1 MALANRAGDAAAAKL
16 KTDAEAR
23 QAEITAQAERE
34 NNYQSAMAAAQSAY
48 SRKDFSEAIKNA
60 DAALL
65 NHAGDTNA
73 IALKAKAVDGRDLAE
88 VKASIAR
95 GDLVKARSLCAAHL
109 GNPDFDE
116 LAKQVVVKASDK
128 LDTDLEVYMVCFGLL
143 DPKKAKTPEAK
154 RETQLLG
161 EFANE
166 DKDQWQH
173 KVDVLREAFNAAGRL
188 DPDRVKKLGDL
199 KKAVSQHL

>member
-1 MALANRAGDAAAAKL
+1 
-16 KTDAEAR
+16 
-23 QAEITAQAERE
+23 
-34 NNYQSAMAAAQSAY
+34 
-48 SRKDFSEAIKNA
+48 
-60 DAALL
+60 
-65 NHAGDTNA
+65 
-73 IALKAKAVDGRDLAE
+73 
-88 VKASIAR
+88 
-95 GDLVKARSLCAAHL
+95 
-109 GNPDFDE
+109 
-116 LAKQVVVKASDK
+116 
-128 LDTDLEVYMVCFGLL
+128 MVCFGLL